1 MSETGEPRR
10 RPSPT
15 SRARRIG
22 GRPLPHAQQP
32 AQSEPDREP
41 TPVASTTTRTTAET
55 PPEPKPRPAPQD
67 PQQPQQPQ
75 QPRQPQES
83 DQSSGASLR
92 WVPAG
97 LLAIAALTLAVI
109 CVFASHGVYWAK
121 PDHSSGARN
130 AKQEQ
135 VLAAAKKCFATV
147 NSYDYRKLDGLAA
160 KDAACLTGTFKSQF
174 ASYLQKTIIALAPK
188 AKAVQTAQVNKAGVV
203 SVNQDGT
210 QWTTLIYGQLVQS
223 NTSTAKGTP
232 RTDLFGAV
240 VTVDRVGNRYLISKV
255 GYDTGNPFG
264 S

>member
-1 MSETGEPRR
+1 MSEEPRR

-22 GRPLPHAQQP
+22 GRPLPHAHP
-32 AQSEPDREP
+32 AATEPDRGP
-41 TPVASTTTRTTAET
+41 SSVPLTKVET
-55 PPEPKPRPAPQD
+55 KPEPAPGPAPSAPD
-67 PQQPQQPQ
+67 EPA
-75 QPRQPQES
+75 RQS
-83 DQSSGASLR
+83 RSSLR
-92 WVPAG
+92 WAPAG
-97 LLAIAALTLAVI
+97 LLAIAALTLAVV

-121 PDHSSGARN
+121 PDHSAGARN

-160 KDAACLTGTFKSQF
+160 KDAACLTGKFKSQF
-174 ASYLQKTIIALAPK
+174 ATYLKKTIIALAPK
-188 AKAVQTAQVNKAGVV
+188 AKAVQTAQVNKAGIV
-203 SVNQDGT
+203 SVNRDGS

-240 VTVDRVGNRYLISKV
+240 VTMDRVAGRYLISKV

-264 S
+264 G